1 MSIKKYDGF
10 RESVDYTLAMINAE
24 ADIDRYQT
32 PQLNTIDDEYNEE
45 FIKYLWE
52 IADIRRI
59 DSIGGTEAEP
69 GMRRYSIDG
78 KVEFGDIVHMAPT
91 AIACGI
97 KVCKYPMGS
106 YIEYQTWPGGYIEGF
121 IRMDSDDPRFGEY
134 FVWTYIRMEKLRDI
148 LEKFE
153 NKIKLF

>member
-1 MSIKKYDGF
+1 MSIKNYDGF
-10 RESVDYTLAMINAE
+10 RESVDYTLALVNAE
-24 ADIDRYQT
+24 ADMDRYQT
-32 PQLNTIDDEYNEE
+32 PQMNTVKEEYNEE
-45 FIKYLWE
+45 FLRYLWE
-52 IADIRRI
+52 IAEIRRI

-69 GMRRYSIDG
+69 GMRRYCIDG
-78 KVEFGDIVHMAPT
+78 KVDFEDLVHMAPT

-106 YIEYQTWPGGYIEGF
+106 YMEYQTWPGGYIEGF

-134 FVWTYIRMEKLRDI
+134 IVWTYIKMDKLRDI
-148 LEKFE
+148 IEKFE